1 MASKIN
7 FKLPTAVKREM
18 ALMKSSAVKT
28 TYKKMMI
35 DAEKSLYAFRNRRAS
50 DRDSVGTSEQ

>member
-1 MASKIN
+1 MAASKIN

-18 ALMKSSAVKT
+18 ALIKSSAVKT

-35 DAEKSLYAFRNRRAS
+35 DAEKSLHAFRNRR
-50 DRDSVGTSEQ
+50 VGDKDTAPAGD

>member
-18 ALMKSSAVKT
+18 ALIKSSAVKT

-35 DAEKSLYAFRNRRAS
+35 DAEKSLHAFRNRRAGEK
-50 DRDSVGTSEQ
+50 DTTGAE

>member
-35 DAEKSLYAFRNRRAS
+35 DAEKSLHAFRNRRAS
-50 DRDSVGTSEQ
+50 DRDSAGTSE